1 MLLHIRILYGQV
13 KFNWAQISVLM
24 QATTILTLTDQWIST
39 RSVDRDMEEDV
50 QNLATLM
57 KHLPSCMYAADIEQL
72 LQDIP
77 EQPPVVVPART
88 VQVAVDAG
96 DLPPLDVDAANV
108 FTQSERILQDQIR
121 TKHRNIIIM
130 LVY

>member
-1 MLLHIRILYGQV
+1 MQQPRLLSLPKV
-13 KFNWAQISVLM
+13 SVLM

-39 RSVDRDMEEDV
+39 RSVDRDMKEDV

-57 KHLPSCMYAADIEQL
+57 KHLLSCMYAADIEQL

-77 EQPPVVVPART
+77 EHPPVVVPART
-88 VQVAVDAG
+88 VQEAVDAG

-108 FTQSERILQDQIR
+108 FTQSEHILQDHNS
-121 TKHRNIIIM
+121 KHSNNSSEVKI
-130 LVY
+130 